1 MKKMIKL
8 AISGGIAATVLFSMT
23 TTQLTSIEGNTAE
36 AAVTPWYNYQ
46 GTTGHDGRF
55 ILDKNFKNA
64 VKYNNVTING
74 YHVYAS
80 AKNANSYQKY
90 TKPVKVH
97 DQTMMKF
104 DKNKAIQAVF
114 PVRKQHIS
122 ENQLVKVWGKGNVKT
137 SKNGKSIYY
146 TLKGNN
152 IKFDLQNGYVT
163 KVSLGTII
171 SNK

>member
-1 MKKMIKL
+1 MKNITKL
-8 AISGGIAATVLFSMT
+8 AISGGIAATALLSMT
-23 TTQLTSIEGNTAE
+23 TTSLTSMEGNTAE
-36 AAVTPWYNYQ
+36 AAVTPWYKYQ
-46 GTTGHDGRF
+46 GTTGHDGSF

-64 VKYNNVTING
+64 VMYNNVTING

-80 AKNANSYQKY
+80 AENANSYQKY
-90 TKPVKVH
+90 AQPVKVH

-114 PVRKQHIS
+114 PVKKQHIS
-122 ENQLVKVWGKGNVKT
+122 EKQLVSVWGKGNVKT

-152 IKFDLQNGYVT
+152 IKFDLENGYVT
-163 KVSLGTII
+163 NVSLGTVI
-171 SNK
+171 SN